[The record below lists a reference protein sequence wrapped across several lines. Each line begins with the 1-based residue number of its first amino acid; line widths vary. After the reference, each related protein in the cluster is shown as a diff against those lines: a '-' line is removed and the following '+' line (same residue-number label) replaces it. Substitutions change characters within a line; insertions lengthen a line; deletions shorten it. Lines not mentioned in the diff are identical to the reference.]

1 MPIKPHFLAAAA
13 AVALAAPSAQAQ
25 MQLNLGHG
33 GALGAH
39 YSVGAQA
46 FAEHLEA
53 ELPGEFEIIE
63 NASSSLG
70 NEREMIEGVQLGTV
84 DLVITSTG
92 PLGNFVRE
100 TLAFD
105 VPFLFRD
112 YDHAR
117 AVLDGEIG
125 QGILDALPGHGMIG
139 LAWMENGFRH
149 VTNGVRPIRNLQD
162 MEGLEIRTM
171 ENPVHIEAFEL
182 LGANPTPMAWPE
194 LFSALQ
200 QEVVEGQETPITVI
214 RMMNFNDVQSNLSLT
229 GHVYGPAILLMS
241 PVVWD
246 GLTDEQKAVFQE
258 AARKAVEANRGF
270 VDAKEAEDL
279 EYLAANGMEVVRDF
293 DRAGLEEALEPLYAS
308 MRAEFG
314 DLIDRIQA
322 E

>member
-1 MPIKPHFLAAAA
+1 MNQITQGAALTAA
-13 AVALAAPSAQAQ
+13 ILIAAPAAGQ

-33 GALGAH
+33 GALDAH

-46 FAEHLEA
+46 FAAHVEA
-53 ELPGEFEIIE
+53 ELPGEFEIVE
-63 NASSSLG
+63 NPASSLG
-70 NEREMIEGVQLGTV
+70 NEREMIEGIQLGTV

-117 AVLDGEIG
+117 AVLDGEVG
-125 QGILDALPGHGMIG
+125 QEILDALPDHGMIG
-139 LAWMENGFRH
+139 LTWMENGFRH
-149 VTNGVRPIRNLQD
+149 VTNDVRPIRNLAD

-194 LFSALQ
+194 LFTALQ
-200 QEVVEGQETPITVI
+200 QKVVEGQETPITVI
-214 RMMNFNDVQSNLSLT
+214 RMMNFNDVQSNISLT

-241 PVVWD
+241 PAVWD
-246 GLTDEQKAVFQE
+246 GLTDAQRQVFRE
-258 AARKAVEANRGF
+258 AAQKAVEANRGF

-279 EYLAANGMEVVRDF
+279 AYLGENGMDVVSEF
-293 DRAGLEEALEPLYAS
+293 DRTGLDEALAPLYAS
-308 MRAEFG
+308 MREEFG

-322 E
+322 Q

>member
-1 MPIKPHFLAAAA
+1 MTRLTTLVAALGAAAFA
-13 AVALAAPSAQAQ
+13 AGAAQAQ
-25 MQLNLGHG
+25 MRLNLGHG

-46 FAEHLEA
+46 FEEHVEA
-53 ELPGEFEIIE
+53 ELAGEFEIAE
-63 NASSSLG
+63 NPASSLG
-70 NEREMIEGVQLGTV
+70 NEREMIEGIQLGTI

-100 TLAFD
+100 TLVFD
-105 VPFLFRD
+105 TPFLFRD

-125 QGILDALPGHGMIG
+125 QSILDELPEHGMIG

-149 VTNGVRPIRNLQD
+149 ITNDVRPIRNLAD
-162 MEGLEIRTM
+162 LEGLEIRTM
-171 ENPVHIEAFEL
+171 ENPVHIEAFRL

-194 LFSALQ
+194 LFTALQ
-200 QEVVEGQETPITVI
+200 QNTVEGQETPITVI
-214 RMMNFNDVQSNLSLT
+214 RMMNFNDVQENISLT

-241 PVVWD
+241 PVIWD
-246 GLTDEQKAVFQE
+246 GLTDEQKTVFRD

-279 EYLAANGMEVVRDF
+279 AYLGTHGMTVVDQF
-293 DRAGLEEALEPLYAS
+293 DRTGLDEALAPLYAQ
-308 MRAEFG
+308 MREEFG
-314 DLIDRIQA
+314 DLVDRIQA
-322 E
+322 Q